1 MAESSEAAPNTL
13 ASIPVKT
20 WAMLGVGVLALTAI
34 IAMSVSNLNKSEYA
48 VLFANLSDRD
58 GGVIIESLNKQ
69 NVPYQFA
76 AGGEAILVPA
86 EKVHAVRIRLAS
98 EGLPRGASIGFE
110 LMDSQGFGVTQFQ
123 ERLNFQRGLQG
134 ELTRTIESLAAV
146 ESARVHLAIPNN
158 AGFLRG
164 QQQASASVMVR
175 RYPGRHLN
183 RSQVAGIVH
192 LVSASLE
199 RLSPENVAVIDQDG
213 TLLSQKTDMPGMPD
227 ASQIAYVHNVE
238 SRLSQRIV
246 ELLEP
251 VVGRG
256 NVRAQVSATIDFTD
270 TQSTDETYRPNQG
283 NQAAAIRSQQ
293 FRSNGA
299 GGAGNNANGIPGALT
314 NQPGNPPNAPV
325 NGQAQQTQGAAN
337 RDANGNATGT
347 GGQESVINYEVD
359 KSIRVTRNGR
369 GAVQRLS
376 AAVVINHRRSV
387 DEAGVVT
394 HTPLTEQELESMNA
408 LVRQAIGF
416 NEGRGDAINIMNSQF
431 TEQADAAVPDMP
443 IWRDPQ
449 ITSLA
454 LSVLKH
460 VGLIILGLLTILM
473 VIRPAMRSLKSEEPE
488 ALPPPGTAPGSQ
500 LNETVEDDVELPPPT
515 EPEALPPAPEEVL
528 RIAQNSPAAV
538 AHVVRAWVSEV
549 EEEA

>member
-1 MAESSEAAPNTL
+1 MAESSEAAPNSL

-20 WAMLGVGVLALTAI
+20 WAMLGAGVLALTAI
-34 IAMSVSNLNKSEYA
+34 IAVSVSSLNKNEYS

-58 GGVIIESLNKQ
+58 GGGIIESLNKQ
-69 NVPYQFA
+69 NIPYQFA
-76 AGGEAILVPA
+76 AGGEAILVPSD
-86 EKVHAVRIRLAS
+86 KVHAARIRLAS

-158 AGFLRG
+158 SGFLRG
-164 QQQASASVMVR
+164 QQKPSASVMVR
-175 RYPGRHLN
+175 VYPGRHLN
-183 RSQVAGIVH
+183 RSQIAGIVH

-199 RLSPENVAVIDQDG
+199 RLSPDNVAVIDQDG
-213 TLLSQKTDMPGMPD
+213 TLLSQKTDIPGTPD

-256 NVRAQVSATIDFTD
+256 NVRAQVTADIDFTD

-293 FRSNGA
+293 FRASGDA
-299 GGAGNNANGIPGALT
+299 ATGNNANGIPGALT

-325 NGQAQQTQGAAN
+325 NGPAQQTQGAAN
-337 RDANGNATGT
+337 RDGNGNATGN
-347 GGQESVINYEVD
+347 GSQESTINYEVD
-359 KSIRVTRNGR
+359 KSIRVTRNGK
-369 GAVQRLS
+369 GNIQRLN
-376 AAVVINHRRSV
+376 AAVVINHRKSV
-387 DEAGVVT
+387 DEAGAVT
-394 HTPLTEQELESMNA
+394 YTALTDQELNSMNA

-416 NEGRGDAINIMNSQF
+416 DQGRGDAINIMNSRF
-431 TEQADAAVPDMP
+431 TEDSNDIPELP
-443 IWRDPQ
+443 LWRDPQ

-454 LSVLKH
+454 ISVLKH
-460 VGLIILGLLTILM
+460 LGLVILGLLTILM
-473 VIRPAMRSLKSEEPE
+473 VIRPAMRTLNPEKPEELPAPE
-488 ALPPPGTAPGSQ
+488 PGSQ
-500 LNETVEDDVELPPPT
+500 LDEVVEDDVELPPP
-515 EPEALPPAPEEVL
+515 EEVEALPPPPEEVL
-528 RIAQNSPAAV
+528 KLAQNSPAAV
-538 AHVVRAWVSEV
+538 AHVIRNWVAEE

>member
-1 MAESSEAAPNTL
+1 MAESSEAAPNSFS
-13 ASIPVKT
+13 SIPVKT
-20 WAMLGVGVLALTAI
+20 WAMLGAGVLALTAI

-69 NVPYQFA
+69 NIPYQFA

-98 EGLPRGASIGFE
+98 EGLPRGASVGFE
-110 LMDSQGFGVTQFQ
+110 LMDAQGFGVTQFQ

-146 ESARVHLAIPNN
+146 ESARVHLAIPNH

-175 RYPGRHLN
+175 RYPGRQLN

-213 TLLSQKTDMPGMPD
+213 TLLSQKTDTPGMPD

-238 SRLSQRIV
+238 SRLSQRII

-337 RDANGNATGT
+337 RDANGNATGG
-347 GGQESVINYEVD
+347 GGQESVVNYEVD

-369 GAVQRLS
+369 GTVQRLS
-376 AAVVINHRRSV
+376 AAVVINHRRAV
-387 DEAGVVT
+387 DEAGTVT
-394 HTPLTEQELESMNA
+394 YTPLSEQEIQSMNA

-416 NEGRGDAINIMNSQF
+416 SEDRGDAINIMNSQF
-431 TEQADAAVPDMP
+431 TEQEETAVPEMP
-443 IWRDPQ
+443 LWRDPQ

-473 VIRPAMRSLKSEEPE
+473 VIRPAMRSLKSEPPE
-488 ALPPPGTAPGSQ
+488 ALPAPGGERGAQ
-500 LNETVEDDVELPPPT
+500 LSETVEDDVELPAPT

-538 AHVVRAWVSEV
+538 AHVVRAWVSEA